1 MSQFPVVCK
10 RNEEKHVF
18 AHYVFPVFLCNLCD
32 SLEPANPVTAGKKKS
47 FILAQNHA
55 THYILQN
62 RLMSVFSVEKR
73 TAELHI
79 KEHTFQPDELL

>member
-32 SLEPANPVTAGKKKS
+32 SLEPAYPVTAGKKK
-47 FILAQNHA
+47 
-55 THYILQN
+55 
-62 RLMSVFSVEKR
+62 
-73 TAELHI
+73 ELHLGSKPCHPLYI
-79 KEHTFQPDELL
+79 TKQVNERVLSGEKNS